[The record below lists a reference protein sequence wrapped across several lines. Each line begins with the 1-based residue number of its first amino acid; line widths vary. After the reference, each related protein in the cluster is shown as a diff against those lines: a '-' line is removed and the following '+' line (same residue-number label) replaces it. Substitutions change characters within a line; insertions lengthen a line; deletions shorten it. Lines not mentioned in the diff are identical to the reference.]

1 LRDQHEPRSRR
12 LTRRKF
18 VAGTLAGGAAAAVP
32 GAAQAAAAR
41 QPKGGGGHG
50 GTRQADV
57 VVVGAGFAGLTTAR
71 DIARAGHS
79 VVVLEA
85 RARVGGRVWN
95 HQLSGGVV
103 SERGGTFVGP
113 TQNRVIALAQ
123 ELGVRK
129 FRTYDSGLDVFY
141 YNGSRSTYSDKSAL
155 GTAPPGIAT
164 PEVIANVERLD
175 LMSKQVPV
183 DAPWS
188 AANAA
193 EWESYTLDRWVD
205 ENSKTEQF
213 RQLVRLATRS
223 IFGAEPREL
232 SLLFVLFYIASSGN
246 ETNPGTF
253 QRNFDTRGGAQQWRF
268 VGGSQLIALKI
279 AQQLGS
285 RVVLNS
291 PVRRIEQDKRGVT
304 VVSDRA
310 TVQAKRV
317 VVAIPP
323 TLASRIL
330 YEPLLPFQRDQLT
343 QRYGQGT
350 LTKVAAVYERP
361 FWRAEG
367 LTGTALSTSG
377 PVSATFD
384 DSPPD
389 ASPHKG
395 PGIIFGFVG
404 GDSARS
410 YANLSPAAR
419 RRAVLEEYSEC
430 FGRQAL
436 HATGFLETLWS
447 GQEWTRGCPVGI
459 PSTGTLLAY
468 GPWLRRPVG
477 RIHWAGTETS
487 DYWNGY
493 MDGAVRSGERA
504 ATEVLDKL

>member
-1 LRDQHEPRSRR
+1 MSDHPEPRPGG

-32 GAAQAAAAR
+32 AAAQAASAR
-41 QPKGGGGHG
+41 KPSGGAS
-50 GTRQADV
+50 RRRADI

-71 DIARAGHS
+71 NVAKAGHS

-85 RARVGGRVWN
+85 RDRVGGRVWN
-95 HQLSGGVV
+95 HHLPGGVI

-113 TQNRVIALAQ
+113 TQDRVIALSK
-123 ELGVRK
+123 ELGVKR
-129 FRTYDSGLDVFY
+129 FRTYDNGLDVSY
-141 YNGSRSTYSDKSAL
+141 ANGVRTTYSDKSAL
-155 GTAPPGIAT
+155 GTAPPGLASA
-164 PEVIANVERLD
+164 EVIANVARLD
-175 LMSKQVPV
+175 QMSKSVPV
-183 DAPWS
+183 DAPWR
-188 AANAA
+188 APNAA
-193 EWESYTLDRWVD
+193 KWEGYTLDRWVD

-213 RQLVRLATRS
+213 KELARIATRP

-232 SLLFVLFYIASSGN
+232 SLLFTLFYIASSGN
-246 ETNPGTF
+246 ASNPGTF
-253 QRNFDTRGGAQQWRF
+253 QRTFDTRGGAQQWRF
-268 VGGSQLIALKI
+268 VGGSQLVAIRA
-279 AQQLGS
+279 AHALGS

-291 PVRRIEQDKRGVT
+291 PVRRIEQSKGGVT
-304 VVSDRA
+304 VVSDRM

-323 TLASRIL
+323 TLAGRIS

-343 QRYGQGT
+343 QRFGQGT
-350 LTKVAAVYERP
+350 LTKVAAVYDRP
-361 FWRAEG
+361 FWRAAG

-389 ASPHKG
+389 ASVSRG

-404 GDSARS
+404 GDSARA
-410 YANLSPAAR
+410 YAGLSPRAR
-419 RRAVLEEYSEC
+419 RESVLREYAQL
-430 FGRQAL
+430 FGSQAL
-436 HATGFLETLWS
+436 KAKDFFETSWS

-459 PSTGTLLAY
+459 PSTGTLLVY

-504 ATEVLDKL
+504 AGEVLHHL